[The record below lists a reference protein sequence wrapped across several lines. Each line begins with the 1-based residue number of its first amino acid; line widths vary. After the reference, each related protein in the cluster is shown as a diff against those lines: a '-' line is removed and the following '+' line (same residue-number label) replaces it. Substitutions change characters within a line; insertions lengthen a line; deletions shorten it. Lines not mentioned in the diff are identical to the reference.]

1 MERLNKL
8 PKVSQLV
15 KGGGGTEPK
24 QPEPS
29 FHLLYQYASPPDIGT
44 SLQLCVC
51 VCLCLCLCECVCV
64 YTHMNVSLAAR
75 KENKY
80 SVIHY

>member
-1 MERLNKL
+1 MERVNKL

-15 KGGGGTEPK
+15 KGGGGIEPK
-24 QPEPS
+24 QPKPS
-29 FHLLYQYASPPDIGT
+29 FHLLQQNASPLAIGT

-51 VCLCLCLCECVCV
+51 VCVCVCV
-64 YTHMNVSLAAR
+64 YTHMHVSLAAR

-80 SVIHY
+80 SVIINVM